1 MLDAGQPKQ
10 SVDDGVLPEAKPACV
25 ALVPVTSS
33 VQWSQAPGRLPRPN
47 PVFVTHLIATAAQ
60 VPQTRPLCR
69 ATAADAQSAYRA
81 HPRPVQ
87 AAGIRTRQII

>member
-1 MLDAGQPKQ
+1 MSNTDRPEQRIEEGL
-10 SVDDGVLPEAKPACV
+10 LPEAKPACV
-25 ALVPVTSS
+25 ALVPVTPLA
-33 VQWSQAPGRLPRPN
+33 QWSHAPSRLPRPN

-81 HPRPVQ
+81 RRRPAQ
-87 AAGIRTRQII
+87 AEGIRTRQII

>member
-1 MLDAGQPKQ
+1 MAD
-10 SVDDGVLPEAKPACV
+10 AKPACV

-33 VQWSQAPGRLPRPN
+33 AQWSQPPGRLPRPN

-60 VPQTRPLCR
+60 VPQTRGSCR

-81 HPRPVQ
+81 RRRPVQ

>member
-1 MLDAGQPKQ
+1 M
-10 SVDDGVLPEAKPACV
+10 PACV

-33 VQWSQAPGRLPRPN
+33 AQWLRAPSRSPRPN

-69 ATAADAQSAYRA
+69 ATAADAQNAYRA
-81 HPRPVQ
+81 RRRPVQ
-87 AAGIRTRQII
+87 AEGIRTRQII

>member
-1 MLDAGQPKQ
+1 MSSTGRPEQT
-10 SVDDGVLPEAKPACV
+10 VDDGLLADAKPACV
-25 ALVPVTSS
+25 ALVPVTPLA
-33 VQWSQAPGRLPRPN
+33 QWSRAPSRLPRPN
-47 PVFVTHLIATAAQ
+47 PVFVAHLIATAAQ

-81 HPRPVQ
+81 HRRPVQ

>member
-1 MLDAGQPKQ
+1 MLDAGRPGH
-10 SVDDGVLPEAKPACV
+10 SVDDGVPTDAKPVCV

-33 VQWSQAPGRLPRPN
+33 AQWSQAPSRLPRPN

-69 ATAADAQSAYRA
+69 ATVADAQSAYRA
-81 HPRPVQ
+81 HRCPVQ
-87 AAGIRTRQII
+87 GAGIGTRQTI